1 MFMRYFRSYTKPL
14 MLFKQKL
21 VDKIAEA
28 IEGIAV
34 ASVDTK
40 SAGSVFVYHPQRRN
54 DTPIV
59 EITYS
64 EADDLCRVLI
74 QSALGTCDL
83 TDVRD
88 VRISDATREVAFMTK
103 ERNGRLTMATVSSY
117 GVIQVYSNISTKL
130 AKKDVAKV
138 APDDLRAAIALKLF
152 TERPKK

>member
-1 MFMRYFRSYTKPL
+1 

-34 ASVDTK
+34 ASTDAK

-64 EADDLCRVLI
+64 ESEDEVCRVLI

-117 GVIQVYSNISTKL
+117 GVMQVYSNISTKL

>member
-1 MFMRYFRSYTKPL
+1 

-28 IEGIAV
+28 VEGIAV
-34 ASVDTK
+34 SSQDTK

-54 DTPIV
+54 DTPVV
-59 EITYS
+59 EIAYTENS
-64 EADDLCRVLI
+64 DGCRVLI

-88 VRISDATREVAFMTK
+88 VLISDATREVAFLTK

-117 GVIQVYSNISTKL
+117 
-130 AKKDVAKV
+130 
-138 APDDLRAAIALKLF
+138 
-152 TERPKK
+152 